1 MEKVTIRDE
10 LLALKDQ
17 SGMIVAEDA
26 VEWAR
31 DNPQSDL
38 HRSLQWND
46 QKAAQDWRVW
56 QVRRLIAVHVLTPEG
71 DRQVVSLSIDRT
83 NGNGGGYRE
92 MDDVLARQDWRD
104 VMLADA
110 LAELNRI
117 EAKYKRLEA
126 LAQVWAAKAQV
137 AQAVTTRRRRRSQ
150 PEADTVQLSA

>member
-1 MEKVTIRDE
+1 MTIRDE
-10 LLALKDQ
+10 LLALKTAD
-17 SGMIVAEDA
+17 GMIIAEDA

-46 QKAAQDWRVW
+46 QKAAEDWRIW

-92 MDDVLARQDWRD
+92 LDDVLARQDWRD

-117 EAKYKRLEA
+117 EAKYRRLEA

-137 AQAVTTRRRRRSQ
+137 AATVTTRRQRRAR
-150 PEADTVQLSA
+150 PGAAEAQASA